1 MTCEANWPAVRLK
14 EVWKTF
20 TSRAEQVSALKG
32 VSMELDYGEITII
45 MGPSGA
51 GKTTLLKTIYGLLP
65 PDRGVVE
72 VNGVDIYR
80 LSGSARDR
88 FISQLI
94 GYMPQEDRLIET
106 LNVQENLILPLL
118 AIGESEKTASNRV
131 KTILNVIGLLNKL
144 AERLPKEL
152 SMGQRRKV
160 LLARALINDPEIL
173 LLDEPTANLDSD
185 GVNWLLSYLELLKSE
200 EDTCILLASHDQRVL
215 EIADQIYWMLD
226 GSLKKLKMEINQSYN
241 QKP

>member
-1 MTCEANWPAVRLK
+1 MTTCEANWPAVRLK

-94 GYMPQEDRLIET
+94 GYMPQEDRLIKT

-131 KTILNVIGLLNKL
+131 KTILDAIGLNKL

-160 LLARALINDPEIL
+160 LLARALINDPMIL
-173 LLDEPTANLDSD
+173 LLDEPTANLDSES
-185 GVNWLLSYLELLKSE
+185 VKWLLEYLKFL
-200 EDTCILLASHDQRVL
+200 EDERGLSIILVSHDHRVL
-215 EIADQIYWMLD
+215 RIADRIHWMLD
-226 GSLKKLKMEINQSYN
+226 GSLKA
-241 QKP
+241 

>member
-131 KTILNVIGLLNKL
+131 KTILNVIGLNKL

>member
-1 MTCEANWPAVRLK
+1 MTTCEANWPAVRLK

-131 KTILNVIGLLNKL
+131 KTILNVIGLNKL

>member
-1 MTCEANWPAVRLK
+1 MTTCEANWPAVRLK

-65 PDRGVVE
+65 PDRGAVE

-88 FISQLI
+88 FIGQLI

-131 KTILNVIGLLNKL
+131 KTILNVIGLNKL
-144 AERLPKEL
+144 ANRLPKEL

-185 GVNWLLSYLELLKSE
+185 SVNWLLSRLELLKSE
-200 EDTCILLASHDQRVL
+200 EGTCILLASHDRRVL

-226 GSLKKLKMEINQSYN
+226 GSLKKLKMEINQPYN

>member
-94 GYMPQEDRLIET
+94 GYMPQEDRLIKT

-131 KTILNVIGLLNKL
+131 KTILNVIGLNKL

>member
-45 MGPSGA
+45 MGPKRA

-131 KTILNVIGLLNKL
+131 KTILNVIGLNKL